1 MDKIIDKKNINY
13 FSTINLFKLFWAE
26 ITKKRKSQL
35 KVLIFLMLINGA
47 SEIVSIGSLFPF
59 LSVLTD
65 KDYLWNN
72 IIIRK
77 LFLFFGITQQEQLL
91 LVVTLI
97 FATAVISSAFI
108 RLLNIWVTGRITAAI
123 GNDLASKAF
132 GRSLYQ
138 PYSVQISRNSSD
150 LIAALSIQIDTT
162 ISVIQSAL
170 FMISSLI
177 IMICILFSL
186 IILSWK
192 IAFTILILLCSTY
205 GLIKNY
211 ANLKL
216 DSNSRKIDIITK
228 KKIKSITE
236 GFGAIRDILLHGSQK
251 TYIDSFKK
259 RDLPLRILAVQNNV
273 LANSPRFI
281 IEAFGILI
289 ISGIAYFVV
298 QSTEDTNEVIPILG
312 AIALGTQKLLP
323 TSQIIYSS
331 WADLRG
337 NTGALISVLKLL
349 QQKIYRYENLE
360 INPLH
365 FKEEIVFKNVC
376 FTYNKENKFSVNN
389 LNFSIKKAEK
399 IGFIGTTGSGKSTTI
414 DLLMTLLKPTEGK
427 IFLDGKELNE
437 KDINRII
444 NWRAN
449 IAHVPQNIYLLDSS
463 IKENIAFGISKDE
476 IDFSQ
481 VRNAAKKSKI
491 DKFIESLPQ
500 GYDTKVGE
508 RGVRLSGGQKQRIAI
523 ARALYK
529 KSTILVFDEATSALD
544 NSTEREIMKSID
556 NLGHDLTLIIIAH
569 RLSTLV
575 NCDRI
580 FEFRDGSIIR
590 VFPGDEITE
599 RIN

>member
-1 MDKIIDKKNINY
+1 MDKIINKKNINY
-13 FSTINLFKLFWAE
+13 FSSFSLFKSFWAE
-26 ITKKRKSQL
+26 ITNKRKSQL
-35 KVLIFLMLINGA
+35 KLLIFLMLVNGA
-47 SEIVSIGSLFPF
+47 AEIISIGSLFPF
-59 LSVLTD
+59 LSVLTNNN
-65 KDYLWNN
+65 YLWNK
-72 IIIRK
+72 IFIRK
-77 LFLFFGITQQEQLL
+77 IFFFFGITQQEQFF
-91 LVVTLI
+91 LVVTLL
-97 FATAVISSAFI
+97 FASAVCISALI
-108 RLLNIWVTGRITAAI
+108 RVLNIWFTGRITAAI

-138 PYSVQISRNSSD
+138 PYRVHISRNSSD

-162 ISVIQSAL
+162 VAVIQSAL
-170 FMISSLI
+170 FMFSSSV

-186 IILSWK
+186 IILNWK
-192 IAFTILILLCSTY
+192 IALTILILLCTTY
-205 GLIKNY
+205 GIIKNF

-228 KKIKSITE
+228 QKIKSITE
-236 GFGAIRDILLHGSQK
+236 GFGAIREILLHGSQK
-251 TYIDSFKK
+251 TYIDIFKK
-259 RDLPLRILAVQNNV
+259 RDLPLRILNVQNN
-273 LANSPRFI
+273 LLSNSPRFI

-289 ISGIAYFVV
+289 IAGIAYFVV
-298 QSTEDTNEVIPILG
+298 QSSANPNEVIPILG

-331 WADLRG
+331 WAVLRG

-349 QQKIYRYENLE
+349 QQKIYSYEN
-360 INPLH
+360 IKPNPVEL
-365 FKEEIVFKNVC
+365 KEEIVFKNVS
-376 FTYNKENKFSVNN
+376 FKYDKENDFSVTY
-389 LNFSIKKAEK
+389 LNFSIRKGEK

-414 DLLMTLLKPTEGK
+414 DLLMTLLKPTEGQ

-437 KDINRII
+437 NNINRII
-444 NWRAN
+444 NWRAS

-463 IKENIAFGISKDE
+463 IKENIAFGISKDK

-491 DKFIESLPQ
+491 DKFIDSLPQ
-500 GYDTKVGE
+500 GYETNVGE

-544 NSTEREIMKSID
+544 NATERDIMKSVD
-556 NLGHDLTLIIIAH
+556 NLDNNLTLIIIAH

-580 FEFRDGSIIR
+580 FEFKDGSIIS
-590 VFPGDEITE
+590 VFKGNEIAE
-599 RIN
+599 RI